1 MKNIV
6 ILTSIGS
13 PSLKNLA
20 GTFNSGE
27 RFRIALVA
35 TDRENSPSLDEADSL
50 EIEKLVIPREVW
62 RDNPEEIIEIL
73 KGKEID
79 TIVLD
84 RFLPLLD
91 DKFNKAFAGKIIDI
105 ESSTPEESPRKIT
118 EFLTGAHSVDRQW
131 AAVLGLDFDPEK
143 ADEAAQQTE
152 PPAMPEGFANQP
164 QPVIPPQHTETFSHP
179 EDSQFIQRP
188 EPYQQQPQYNQQ
200 PYGAPQQPMQGGQ
213 YYRQPGQAEPMPST
227 FLLWS
232 ILSTIFCCFIPGIVA
247 IVFSSMV
254 SSRYYA
260 RDYEGSRKA
269 SKMAEIWII
278 VSIVLGVVSAPFY
291 WLMFL

>member
-13 PSLKNLA
+13 PSLKTLA

-27 RFRIALVA
+27 RFKIALVA
-35 TDRENSPSLDEADSL
+35 TDRENSPALDEADAL

-62 RDNPEEIIEIL
+62 RETPEEIIEIL
-73 KGKEID
+73 KEKGINA
-79 TIVLD
+79 IVLD

-91 DKFNKAFAGKIIDI
+91 DKFAKAFPGKIIDI
-105 ESSTPEESPRKIT
+105 EKSVPEETPRKIT
-118 EFLTGAHSVDRQW
+118 EFLTDTHSVDRQW

-143 ADEAAQQTE
+143 AQEAIQNPI
-152 PPAMPEGFANQP
+152 PPAIPSDAGQT
-164 QPVIPPQHTETFSHP
+164 QSVVPPQQP
-179 EDSQFIQRP
+179 EHFEINEEQPSFPKRP
-188 EPYQQQPQYNQQ
+188 EPYQQPQPYQQAYGSQQ
-200 PYGAPQQPMQGGQ
+200 PPLQGTPF
-213 YYRQPGQAEPMPST
+213 YNQPGQAEPMPST

-254 SSRYYA
+254 SSKYYA

-269 SKMAEIWII
+269 SRMAEIWII

-291 WLMFL
+291 WLMLL